1 MGKDTFCH
9 FVMLTDFMI
18 DVAEPSFR
26 QLLRCRIKLGTG
38 FYRSENGK
46 WLTNFN
52 IKNIN
57 IYLYKKTGI
66 IKTQLIT
73 GGRGQG
79 GFLLF

>member
-18 DVAEPSFR
+18 DVAEPSFK
-26 QLLRCRIKLGTG
+26 QLRRCRIKLGTG

-52 IKNIN
+52 IKNRIF
-57 IYLYKKTGI
+57 IYTKK
-66 IKTQLIT
+66 
-73 GGRGQG
+73 QG
-79 GFLLF
+79 